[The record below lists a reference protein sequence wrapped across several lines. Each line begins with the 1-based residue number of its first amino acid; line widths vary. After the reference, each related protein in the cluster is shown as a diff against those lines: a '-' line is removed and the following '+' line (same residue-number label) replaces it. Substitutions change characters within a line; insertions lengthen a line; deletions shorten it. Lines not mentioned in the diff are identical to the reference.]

1 MKETVRSVVFAFAFL
16 AVATASAANFAPT
29 LPQVEF
35 LDTEVATNVA
45 ISDVSQEARRYAF
58 SLSFV
63 GSASNNVE
71 IAFGTDTDGDG
82 ALSDEEVEF
91 SAGWD
96 CGEWF
101 TSNAITGERLVAE
114 GADGSHEFVGGVYLR
129 ADGRVRAAVFRNGV
143 ASLFPAL
150 AAAAKLW
157 SFPATWNMVR
167 LVGRGEN
174 IRSGERFYIFATVP
188 GFAIRLQ

>member
-1 MKETVRSVVFAFAFL
+1 MKNQILLTGVFL
-16 AVATASAANFAPT
+16 SATAFAANFAPT
-29 LPQVEF
+29 LQPVEF

-114 GADGSHEFVGGVYLR
+114 GADGPHEFVGAVYPH
-129 ADGRVRAAVFRNGV
+129 ADGRGRAAVFRNGV

-150 AAAAKLW
+150 AAAVKLW

-174 IRSGERFYIFATVP
+174 IRSGERFYISATVP

>member
-1 MKETVRSVVFAFAFL
+1 MK
-16 AVATASAANFAPT
+16 ATILLLCAAAAGGASAANFAPT
-29 LPQVEF
+29 HPPVEF

-129 ADGRVRAAVFRNGV
+129 ADGHVRAAVFRNGV
-143 ASLFPAL
+143 TPLFPAL
-150 AAAAKLW
+150 AAAAKSW
-157 SFPATWNMVR
+157 SFPAAWNMVR

-174 IRSGERFYIFATVP
+174 IRSGERFYISATVP

>member
-1 MKETVRSVVFAFAFL
+1 MRN
-16 AVATASAANFAPT
+16 AVLVIGLIAAATACAASVAPA
-29 LPQVEF
+29 LPPVEF
-35 LDTEVATNVA
+35 LDTEVATNIA
-45 ISDVSQEARRYAF
+45 ISEVSREARRYAF

-63 GSASNNVE
+63 GSASNDVE

-174 IRSGERFYIFATVP
+174 IRSGERFYISATVP

>member
-1 MKETVRSVVFAFAFL
+1 MRNQILLTGVFL
-16 AVATASAANFAPT
+16 SATAFAANFAPT
-29 LPQVEF
+29 LQPVEF

-101 TSNAITGERLVAE
+101 IETAKTGERLSAA
-114 GADGSHEFVGGVYLR
+114 GADGQHELLGAIVLR
-129 ADGRVRAAVFRNGV
+129 ADGRTRSAALLDGPTPIFP
-143 ASLFPAL
+143 SLQTIARSWTFPDAWDM
-150 AAAAKLW
+150 A
-157 SFPATWNMVR
+157 R

-174 IRSGERFYIFATVP
+174 IRTGERFFITATTH

>member
-1 MKETVRSVVFAFAFL
+1 MRN
-16 AVATASAANFAPT
+16 AVLVIGLIAAATASAASVAPT
-29 LPQVEF
+29 LPPVEF
-35 LDTEVATNVA
+35 LDTEVVTNVA
-45 ISDVSQEARRYAF
+45 ISDVSREARRYAF

-174 IRSGERFYIFATVP
+174 IRSGERFYISATVP